1 MSSIAA
7 AGKGESQGFLFQRLL
22 TEPSRAKED
31 LRRGFVSF
39 KLYQFGEWVQARP
52 SRRISPGEF
61 ISRRIHLSA
70 NISRRAYLGEYLG
83 E

>member
-52 SRRISPGEF
+52 SRRISPGEY
-61 ISRRIHLSA
+61 LPANSA
-70 NISRRAYLGEYLG
+70 AYVRVR
-83 E
+83 